1 MRYLI
6 SALIMIAL
14 CGQVFSQTRKPAD
27 GKRPF
32 RETEKIDTVLLQS
45 LVNKYLGEQLK
56 QAGARPVFDDR
67 IVQAANYQMRHPEI
81 TETTDENGFYVA
93 AVKVVLMKNGY
104 ACGYVLELYV
114 EAKSTCPT
122 IRSFDASDT
131 YENVAAR
138 FVDQF
143 LEGNRENVTKS
154 GYDAFGAGVYAYEDW
169 ERNESGPILN
179 EPKCTRVKV
188 LFVFL

>member
-1 MRYLI
+1 MKYII
-6 SALIMIAL
+6 SALIVIAL
-14 CGQVFSQTRKPAD
+14 CGQVVSQTRKPMD
-27 GKRPF
+27 GRKPF
-32 RETEKIDTVLLQS
+32 KETEKIDTELLQA
-45 LVNKYLGEQLK
+45 LVNRYLGEQLK
-56 QAGARPVFDDR
+56 QAGASPVYDDR

-81 TETTDENGFYVA
+81 TETTDEDGFHVP
-93 AVKVVLMKNGY
+93 AVKVVLKRNGY

-114 EAKSTCPT
+114 EAKTICST
-122 IRSFDASDT
+122 IRNHDASDT

-138 FVDQF
+138 FVEQF
-143 LEGNRENVTKS
+143 LEGNRVNVTQS
-154 GYDAFGAGVYAYEDW
+154 GYKSFGAGVYAYEDW